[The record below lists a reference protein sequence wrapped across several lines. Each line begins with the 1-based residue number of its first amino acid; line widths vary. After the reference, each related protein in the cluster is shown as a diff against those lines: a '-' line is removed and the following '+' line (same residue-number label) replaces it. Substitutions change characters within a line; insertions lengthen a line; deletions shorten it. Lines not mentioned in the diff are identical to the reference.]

1 MEGPIASPA
10 AFVTKPLEPELL
22 GLPQACLHPPVK
34 KLYARG
40 NLRLLEK
47 GRRRIAI
54 VGSRRASA
62 QAMRDS
68 RWFAET
74 AASHGVV
81 VVSGLAVGVDA
92 AAHEGALS
100 GAVNDGT
107 RAEARVGAGAGATIA
122 VLAHGLDAIYP
133 PCNRQLAARIL
144 CSGGLLLSEYPDAT
158 AARPF
163 QFVHRNRIIAALS
176 EAVCVI
182 EAGDKSGSLITALE
196 ALELGKDVCAVPG
209 PIHSPLYVGSHR
221 LIRQGA
227 ALVTSPEDLLI
238 DLGILRPIRQ
248 KKPDP
253 VGQQQDLPGFND
265 PRMQRV
271 LAVLDWHGQSAE
283 EIARRLGD
291 AVQTVM
297 VGLLLLETHSLA
309 RRQPDGDWVRFQ
321 VQR

>member
-10 AFVTKPLEPELL
+10 AFVTKPLDPELL
-22 GLPQACLHPPVK
+22 GLPQTCLHPPVK

-40 NLRLLEK
+40 NLTLLEQ

-100 GAVNDGT
+100 GALNDGAT
-107 RAEARVGAGAGATIA
+107 AGARAGATIA

-144 CSGGLLLSEYPDAT
+144 RSGGLLLSEYPDTT

-253 VGQQQDLPGFND
+253 VGQQQDLPGFTD
-265 PRMQRV
+265 PCMQRV
-271 LAVLDWHGQSAE
+271 LAVLDWQGQSAE

-297 VGLLLLETHSLA
+297 VGLLLLETRSLA

>member
-10 AFVTKPLEPELL
+10 AFVTKPLDPELL
-22 GLPQACLHPPVK
+22 GLPQTCLHPPVK

-40 NLRLLEK
+40 NLTLLEQ

-100 GAVNDGT
+100 GALNDGAT
-107 RAEARVGAGAGATIA
+107 AGARAGATIA

-144 CSGGLLLSEYPDAT
+144 RSGGLLLSEYPDTT

-253 VGQQQDLPGFND
+253 VGQQQDLPGFID
-265 PRMQRV
+265 PCMQRV
-271 LAVLDWHGQSAE
+271 LAVLDWQGQSAE

-297 VGLLLLETHSLA
+297 VGLLLLETRSLA

>member
-1 MEGPIASPA
+1 MSHLSASPA
-10 AFVTKPLEPELL
+10 AFITQPLDPALL
-22 GLPQACLHPPVK
+22 GVPQACLHPPVRQ
-34 KLYARG
+34 LYARG
-40 NLRLLEK
+40 NQALLEQ

-62 QAMRDS
+62 QAMRDAQ
-68 RWFAET
+68 WFAET
-74 AASHGVV
+74 AASHGVI

-92 AAHEGALS
+92 AAHEGALK
-100 GAVNDGT
+100 GAPSAAVGT
-107 RAEARVGAGAGATIA
+107 TVA

-133 PCNRQLAARIL
+133 PCNRQLADRIL
-144 CSGGLLLSEYPDAT
+144 CSGGLLLSEYPDTT

-163 QFVHRNRIIAALS
+163 QFVHRNRIIAAIS

-196 ALELGKDVCAVPG
+196 ALELGKEVCAVPG
-209 PIHSPLYVGSHR
+209 PIHSPLYAGSHR

-227 ALVTSPEDLLI
+227 GLVTSPEDLLI
-238 DLGILRPIRQ
+238 DLGILSHRKN
-248 KKPDP
+248 KKAGAI
-253 VGQQQDLPGFND
+253 GQQQDLPGFND

-271 LAVLDWHGQSAE
+271 LTVLDWHGQSAE

-291 AVQTVM
+291 AVHTVM
-297 VGLLLLETHSLA
+297 VGLLLLETQGLA
-309 RRQPDGDWVRFQ
+309 RRLPEGDWVRFQ

>member
-10 AFVTKPLEPELL
+10 AFVTKPLDPELL
-22 GLPQACLHPPVK
+22 GLPQTCLHPPVK

-40 NLRLLEK
+40 NLTLLEQ

-100 GAVNDGT
+100 GALNDGAT
-107 RAEARVGAGAGATIA
+107 AGATIA

-144 CSGGLLLSEYPDAT
+144 RSGGLLLSEYPDTT

-253 VGQQQDLPGFND
+253 VGQQQDLPGFTD
-265 PRMQRV
+265 PCMQRV
-271 LAVLDWHGQSAE
+271 LAVLDWQGQSAE

-297 VGLLLLETHSLA
+297 VGLLLLETRSLA